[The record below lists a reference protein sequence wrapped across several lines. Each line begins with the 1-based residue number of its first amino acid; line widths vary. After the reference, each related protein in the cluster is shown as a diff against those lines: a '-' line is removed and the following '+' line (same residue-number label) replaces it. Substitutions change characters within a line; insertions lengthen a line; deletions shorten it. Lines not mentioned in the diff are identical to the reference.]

1 MTFVDYLKSLIKIK
15 GSLTIVEFMQEALF
29 NPLHGYYQK
38 KIPIGKDGDFITAP
52 EISQVFGELIGLY
65 FLNLASGSKKPI
77 ALVEMGAGKGS
88 LLRNFLLMIKKLAE
102 KNIIE
107 AQNFLEKTS
116 IHIVEI
122 SPVLQKIQ
130 KESLAEIGI
139 KINWHDNFQGFLE
152 NVKKDEE
159 IYFVAN
165 ELFDCFPINQFIK
178 TQEGWCEKVISLKDE
193 ELEFFIEGF
202 NPLKNK
208 IVEQLIK
215 ESLVCEQGLWTP
227 QQVWG
232 NKLEIAPPVCHPA
245 IVAGSISP
253 DNKLGFVGNGVEE
266 NAVFEHSFSAANF
279 MQELA
284 QALHNQG
291 GVALIIDYG
300 YSKNEFKNSLQALK
314 NHQFH
319 DCLKNIG
326 DADIT
331 ALVNFSLLE
340 KIAKKL
346 ALNSSLVSQKE
357 FLEGL
362 GIEERRKILL
372 AEKNDEQK
380 SDINSRINRLIEP
393 GQMGELFKCLIIW
406 K

>member
-1 MTFVDYLKSLIKIK
+1 MTFTDYLKSLIKIQ
-15 GSLTIVEFMQEALF
+15 GALTIAEFMQEALF

-52 EISQVFGELIGLY
+52 EISQVFGELVGLY

-122 SPVLQKIQ
+122 SPALQKIQ
-130 KESLAEIGI
+130 KENLAEIGI
-139 KINWHDNFQGFLE
+139 QINWHDNFQGFLE

-215 ESLVCEQGLWTP
+215 KIQDL
-227 QQVWG
+227 QQY
-232 NKLEIAPPVCHPA
+232 
-245 IVAGSISP
+245 
-253 DNKLGFVGNGVEE
+253 
-266 NAVFEHSFSAANF
+266 
-279 MQELA
+279 
-284 QALHNQG
+284 NQQ
-291 GVALIIDYG
+291 Y
-300 YSKNEFKNSLQALK
+300 
-314 NHQFH
+314 
-319 DCLKNIG
+319 
-326 DADIT
+326 
-331 ALVNFSLLE
+331 
-340 KIAKKL
+340 
-346 ALNSSLVSQKE
+346 
-357 FLEGL
+357 
-362 GIEERRKILL
+362 
-372 AEKNDEQK
+372 
-380 SDINSRINRLIEP
+380 
-393 GQMGELFKCLIIW
+393 
-406 K
+406 

>member
-1 MTFVDYLKSLIKIK
+1 MTFADYLKSLIKIK
-15 GSLTIVEFMQEALF
+15 GLLTIAEFMQEALF

-65 FLNLASGSKKPI
+65 FLNLASGSKNPI

-88 LLRNFLLMIKKLAE
+88 LLRDFLLMIKKLAE

-107 AQNFLEKTS
+107 AQNFLEKIS

-122 SPVLQKIQ
+122 SPALQKIQ
-130 KESLAEIGI
+130 KENLAEIGI
-139 KINWHDNFQGFLE
+139 QINWHNNFQGFLE
-152 NVKKDEE
+152 SIKQDEE

-202 NPLKNK
+202 NSLKNK

-215 ESLVCEQGLWTP
+215 ESLVCEQG
-227 QQVWG
+227 
-232 NKLEIAPPVCHPA
+232 
-245 IVAGSISP
+245 SISS

-284 QALHNQG
+284 QALQNQG

-340 KIAKKL
+340 EIAKKL

-372 AEKNDEQK
+372 AEKKDEQK

-393 GQMGELFKCLIIW
+393 SQMGELFKCLIIW

>member
-15 GSLTIVEFMQEALF
+15 GLLTIAEFTQEALF

-65 FLNLASGSKKPI
+65 FLNLASGSKNPI

-88 LLRNFLLMIKKLAE
+88 LLRDFLLMIKKLAE

-107 AQNFLEKTS
+107 AQSFLEKTS

-122 SPVLQKIQ
+122 SPALQKIQ
-130 KESLAEIGI
+130 KENLAEIGI
-139 KINWHDNFQGFLE
+139 QINWHDNFQGFLE

-215 ESLVCEQGLWTP
+215 ESLVCEQG
-227 QQVWG
+227 
-232 NKLEIAPPVCHPA
+232 
-245 IVAGSISP
+245 SISS

-393 GQMGELFKCLIIW
+393 SQMGELFKCLIIW

>member
-1 MTFVDYLKSLIKIK
+1 MTFADYLKSLIKIK
-15 GSLTIVEFMQEALF
+15 GLLTIAEFMQEALF

-65 FLNLASGSKKPI
+65 FLNLASGSKNPI

-88 LLRNFLLMIKKLAE
+88 LLRDFLLMIKKLAE

-107 AQNFLEKTS
+107 AQNFLEKIS

-122 SPVLQKIQ
+122 SPALQKIQ
-130 KESLAEIGI
+130 KENLAEIGI
-139 KINWHDNFQGFLE
+139 QIKWHNNFQGFLE
-152 NVKKDEE
+152 SIKQDEE

-178 TQEGWCEKVISLKDE
+178 TQEGWREKVISLKDE

-202 NPLKNK
+202 NSLKNK

-215 ESLVCEQGLWTP
+215 ESLVCEQG
-227 QQVWG
+227 
-232 NKLEIAPPVCHPA
+232 
-245 IVAGSISP
+245 SISS

-284 QALHNQG
+284 QALQNQG

-340 KIAKKL
+340 EIAKKL

-372 AEKNDEQK
+372 AEKKDEQK

-393 GQMGELFKCLIIW
+393 SQMGELFKCLIIW